1 MVAQYG
7 PGVLMGKSDITVT
20 YCNITIHP
28 DDHLILGMK
37 WLYSF
42 SFYFSGRHG
51 WMDFN
56 QFLLC
61 VWFIAL
67 PGWFHHRFPPPP
79 LSLRTCTPQCAQSL
93 SSAIAVC
100 KNLGLPLHPN
110 KCMPATPQ
118 QDLEAI
124 SNVAGSLGY
133 GIYFWDLWFYAPH
146 TPT

>member
-1 MVAQYG
+1 MVEWILINSYF
-7 PGVLMGKSDITVT
+7 VSDLLHYLGDFIT
-20 YCNITIHP
+20 
-28 DDHLILGMK
+28 D
-37 WLYSF
+37 S
-42 SFYFSGRHG
+42 
-51 WMDFN
+51 
-56 QFLLC
+56 
-61 VWFIAL
+61 
-67 PGWFHHRFPPPP
+67 PPP